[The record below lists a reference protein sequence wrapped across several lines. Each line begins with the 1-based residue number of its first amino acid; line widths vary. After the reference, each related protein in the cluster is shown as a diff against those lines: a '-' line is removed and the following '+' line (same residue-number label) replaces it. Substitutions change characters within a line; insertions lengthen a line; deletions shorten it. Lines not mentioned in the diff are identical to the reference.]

1 MAMKLSTGFIPDG
14 KKGLNSPRRR
24 VVTSTSQARSKSR
37 KERWIMPPVVSII
50 GKSKSGKTTLIEKL
64 IRELKLRGYR
74 VATIKHVSGEMTF
87 DKPDKDTW
95 RHIQSG
101 SEATAIFSSSKLVL
115 IRPVA
120 SEPTLG
126 EIIRFFGEE
135 YDIIL
140 TEGFKKDN
148 APKIE
153 VHRKEIGP
161 PLEAVKKLA
170 AIVTDEPLETKVRQF
185 SFQDIKDLTDLLE
198 VGFIKPQRERISL
211 YVNNTPVPLRAFPK
225 KIISHTLMAMVY
237 SLRGVEEI
245 TSLDVSLRKEPRT
258 GG

>member
-1 MAMKLSTGFIPDG
+1 
-14 KKGLNSPRRR
+14 
-24 VVTSTSQARSKSR
+24 
-37 KERWIMPPVVSII
+37 MPPVVSVI
-50 GKSKSGKTTLIEKL
+50 GKSKSGKTTLIGKL
-64 IRELKLRGYR
+64 IKELKLRGYR
-74 VATIKHVSGEMTF
+74 VATIKHVSEDMSF
-87 DKPDKDTW
+87 DKPGKDSW

-101 SEATAIFSSSKLVL
+101 SEATAILSQNEVVL
-115 IRPVA
+115 IKPVMLEPA
-120 SEPTLG
+120 LSE
-126 EIIRFFGEE
+126 IVRFFGEE

-140 TEGFKKDN
+140 TEGFKRDN

-153 VHRKEIGP
+153 VHRKKIGP

-185 SFQDIKDLTDLLE
+185 SFEDVEGLADLIE

-211 YVNNTPVPLRAFPK
+211 YINNVPIPLRASPK
-225 KIISHTLMAMVY
+225 KIISRTLMAMAY

-245 TSLDVSLRKEPRT
+245 TSLDISLRKEPKT

>member
-1 MAMKLSTGFIPDG
+1 
-14 KKGLNSPRRR
+14 
-24 VVTSTSQARSKSR
+24 
-37 KERWIMPPVVSII
+37 MPPVVSVI

-74 VATIKHVSGEMTF
+74 VATIKHVSGDMAF
-87 DKPDKDTW
+87 DKPDKDSW

-101 SEATAIFSSSKLVL
+101 SEATAILSQNEVVL
-115 IRPVA
+115 IKPVMPKLA
-120 SEPTLG
+120 LSE
-126 EIIRFFGEE
+126 IVRFFGEE

-140 TEGFKKDN
+140 TEGFKRDN

-153 VHRKEIGP
+153 VHRKKIGP

-185 SFQDIKDLTDLLE
+185 SFEDVKGLADLLE
-198 VGFIKPQRERISL
+198 VGFIKPQQERMSL
-211 YVNNTPVPLRAFPK
+211 YINNVLTPLRAFPK

-237 SLRGVEEI
+237 SLRGVGEI
-245 TSLDVSLRKEPRT
+245 TSLDISLRKEPKT